1 MKIVAARCQI
11 LRVKYCTKS
20 FVGWGSA
27 PDPAGKAYSAPHTPR
42 WILGAYFEGEGRDE
56 RGRGWPEKGRKGKRG
71 REGQGR
77 GRGGEGAG
85 LTPKLKLG
93 AQNYFSGAGAVESA
107 YWTSY

>member
-1 MKIVAARCQI
+1 MSDFKAKMHQIVCRLGLCPR
-11 LRVKYCTKS
+11 LRSPQTPL
-20 FVGWGSA
+20 GELTA
-27 PDPAGKAYSAPHTPR
+27 LPRPPR
-42 WILGAYFEGEGRDE
+42 WILGAYFKGEGRDE
-56 RGRGWPEKGRKGKRG
+56 RGREGKPEKGRKGKRG